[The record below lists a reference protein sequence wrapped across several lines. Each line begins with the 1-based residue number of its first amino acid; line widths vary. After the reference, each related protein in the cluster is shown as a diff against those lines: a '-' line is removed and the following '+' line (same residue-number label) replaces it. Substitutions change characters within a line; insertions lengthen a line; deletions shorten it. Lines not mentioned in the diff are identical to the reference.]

1 MTGGSVWDRVREIN
15 RTNPDI
21 EYFNGDKNLPLAF
34 WQYRCSF
41 KTSEQYE
48 VEQLAH
54 KYLDKYLDKEAPI
67 GEVFN
72 CSVDKA
78 INAVEDA
85 LKDLNLFEQ
94 AERFD
99 RDWKTL
105 INQTVSNT
113 YSHSANI
120 FIVIHKWQYLTLLK
134 FDSLIKYL

>member
-1 MTGGSVWDRVREIN
+1 MFKGFVYILFNTRTNRVKVGMTGGSVWDRVREIN

-21 EYFNGDKNLPLAF
+21 EYFNGDKNLQLAF

-78 INAVEDA
+78 INAVEDS
-85 LKDLNLFEQ
+85 LRDLDLFEQ

-99 RDWKTL
+99 KD
-105 INQTVSNT
+105 
-113 YSHSANI
+113 
-120 FIVIHKWQYLTLLK
+120 
-134 FDSLIKYL
+134 

>member
-1 MTGGSVWDRVREIN
+1 MCLFYSVQFVYFYNMFKGFVYILFNTRTNRVKVGMTGGSVWDRVREIN

-41 KTSEQYE
+41 KTNEQYE

-72 CSVDKA
+72 CSVDEA
-78 INAVEDA
+78 INAVEDS
-85 LKDLNLFEQ
+85 LRDLDLFEQ

-99 RDWKTL
+99 KD
-105 INQTVSNT
+105 
-113 YSHSANI
+113 
-120 FIVIHKWQYLTLLK
+120 
-134 FDSLIKYL
+134 

>member
-1 MTGGSVWDRVREIN
+1 MSNYVYFYNMFKGFVYILFNVKTNRVKVGMTGGAVMQRIREIN

-21 EYFNGDKNLPLAF
+21 EYFNGDKNLPLSF

-41 KTSEQYE
+41 KTSDFVD

-54 KYLDKYLDKEAPI
+54 KYLNEYLDKEAPI

-85 LKDLNLFEQ
+85 LKDLDLLEQ

-99 RDWKTL
+99 KE
-105 INQTVSNT
+105 T
-113 YSHSANI
+113 Y
-120 FIVIHKWQYLTLLK
+120 Y
-134 FDSLIKYL
+134 

>member
-1 MTGGSVWDRVREIN
+1 MFGGFVYILFNIKTNRVKVGMTGGPVMHRIREIN

-21 EYFNGDKNLPLAF
+21 EYFNGDKNLPLSF

-41 KTSEQYE
+41 KTSHFVE

-54 KYLDKYLDKEAPI
+54 KYLNEYLDKEAPI
-67 GEVFN
+67 GEIFN

-85 LKDLNLFEQ
+85 LMDLNMFEE

-99 RDWKTL
+99 KE
-105 INQTVSNT
+105 T
-113 YSHSANI
+113 Y
-120 FIVIHKWQYLTLLK
+120 Y
-134 FDSLIKYL
+134 